1 MQKRK
6 IISISILLMV
16 FILSL
21 SAVSANESN
30 ETILATDNLPPDLLE
45 GIGTYTELKNLINS
59 GNDTINLDKDYA
71 YDSSDNM
78 NYVGISKQITIN
90 GNGHTIDAKNLV
102 RHFYI
107 TGNNVVLKN
116 ITFINGFGSTSYGG
130 SI

>member
-21 SAVSANESN
+21 SAVRANESN
-30 ETILATDNLPPDLLE
+30 ETILATDNSPPDLLE

-71 YDSSDNM
+71 YDASDNM
-78 NYVGISKQITIN
+78 NYIGISKPITI
-90 GNGHTIDAKNLV
+90 IKIS
-102 RHFYI
+102 YI
-107 TGNNVVLKN
+107 IN
-116 ITFINGFGSTSYGG
+116 IVPFFW
-130 SI
+130 